1 MKPLYSVNEA
11 LQYLN
16 IGRTYFYQLLSER
29 RIIAVKIGKRT
40 FVSSDEINKF
50 ISNLPKYK
58 EE

>member
-1 MKPLYSVNEA
+1 MKQLYSVNET
-11 LQYLN
+11 LEYLN

-40 FVSSDEINKF
+40 FVSNDEINKF

-58 EE
+58 E

>member
-1 MKPLYSVNEA
+1 MKQLYSVNET

-16 IGRTYFYQLLSER
+16 IGRTYFYQLLSDR

-40 FVSSDEINKF
+40 FVSNDEINKF

-58 EE
+58 E